1 MNNLK
6 IGIMDIRGW
15 YKCFNVE
22 SENLNDNCI
31 EELKDKLAEQYR
43 ASLSADLL
51 IVEYEVQ
58 PGVNAH
64 KYFKIKDKAEAIK
77 FLNDKNKKED
87 SDEQI

>member
-1 MNNLK
+1 MNKFKL
-6 IGIMDIRGW
+6 GVMDHKGW
-15 YKCFNVE
+15 YRCFNVDPNYLTDE
-22 SENLNDNCI
+22 FV
-31 EELKDKLAEQYR
+31 EELKDKLAAKYR